1 MPKLSRHQ
9 KSLHDKLAK
18 IDQKREGDG
27 LETWRLPRI
36 YLGALWVMKTP
47 TNPDCF
53 AQAAHSFREL
63 MEKVA
68 WSLTS
73 IEVPSSKGSPPGLKA
88 LVKEFTNIWD
98 KAKRNTENL
107 ENGEWKGNIDK
118 HTAKL
123 LGSLDGF
130 IHTANT
136 LNPSKA
142 QQGAK
147 LLKQTDLQPYP
158 LPEPIEKIRL
168 QEWRSYDEYFQGV
181 AHHRSVPI
189 EDEFYAW
196 VVRFEEYLLAR
207 LAPKTSRPKKALLA
221 IIRQG
226 EGHANP

>member
-88 LVKEFTNIWD
+88 LVKEFTSTWD
-98 KAKRNTENL
+98 KAKRNTEL
-107 ENGEWKGNIDK
+107 WPAAGLVD
-118 HTAKL
+118 T
-123 LGSLDGF
+123 
-130 IHTANT
+130 
-136 LNPSKA
+136 
-142 QQGAK
+142 
-147 LLKQTDLQPYP
+147 P
-158 LPEPIEKIRL
+158 LR
-168 QEWRSYDEYFQGV
+168 
-181 AHHRSVPI
+181 
-189 EDEFYAW
+189 
-196 VVRFEEYLLAR
+196 
-207 LAPKTSRPKKALLA
+207 
-221 IIRQG
+221 
-226 EGHANP
+226 